1 MSWLGTWKN
10 RIKLTID
17 QTKVDAA
24 LSDFP
29 VLIKLSSSSG
39 IGTDDLTAVFDE
51 LASDAN
57 RKKIAVTTSN
67 ETTQCYVEIERW
79 DDANELA
86 WLWVKVP
93 SVAHD
98 ADTILYLYYDS
109 AQADNSTY
117 VGDTT
122 DAAAK
127 SVWDANFQLV
137 VHMGQAPA
145 GASSIKDS
153 TTNVRHGTSVNME
166 SGDMVD
172 GKVAKG
178 LDFDGSNEYVDWG
191 DLFYSDI
198 ITIEA
203 LINPD
208 SITDYHS
215 IVVKNNSSGV
225 THATSMAY
233 RFMLATATNR
243 IFLAA
248 WNSSAATVLNFGSSN
263 DAVSTG
269 SWQYVACVMAGNGN
283 ESYLHANNAVVG
295 SATQSGAIRNDT
307 NRIQIGARTNDDNDR
322 YFPGLM
328 DEVRISSVVRSEAWR
343 TATYYTCFDT
353 FITAGP
359 FEVYEAVS
367 IEAEAEPAWS
377 MQSSLTPVDLS
388 AEADSAWSMQSSL
401 TPVDLSAEAEPAWLS
416 EGIYQR
422 ESEPSAEAS
431 GAWARNGIFLG
442 ENEIGVEA
450 ESEWG
455 VYNLSQ
461 FLAANGDG
469 IVRRYYFTLTGA
481 EDGEDDV
488 MIPISSFS
496 ARLRD
501 TDPTYLGVV
510 IPGTD
515 HADEISAR
523 PNGQMVIDQAWVVGG
538 VEAYREEI
546 ARADLED
553 IRTDEGARNQSITL
567 SGHRS
572 ETFVAKIASL
582 TGASYKYMSEGK
594 LRYRCLPDLYVRPG
608 DTVRINNDE
617 FTAGLI
623 TINVNALQQTMEIA
637 EE

>member
-1 MSWLGTWKN
+1 MSWLGTWKS

-29 VLIKLSSSSG
+29 ILVKIAVSSG
-39 IGTDDLTAVFDE
+39 LGADDLTAVFDE

-57 RKKIAVTTSN
+57 RKKIAVTTSD
-67 ETTQCYVEIERW
+67 EITQCYVEIERW
-79 DDANELA
+79 DDASELA

-109 AQADNSTY
+109 AQADNTTY
-117 VGDTT
+117 VGDTGS
-122 DAAAK
+122 AAAQA
-127 SVWDANFQLV
+127 VWDASF
-137 VHMGQAPA
+137 A
-145 GASSIKDS
+145 GVWHLAQDPSGGAGCVLDS
-153 TTNVRHGTSVNME
+153 TANARNGTPGGTMT
-166 SGDMVD
+166 SGDLVD
-172 GKVAKG
+172 AKAGKG
-178 LDFDGSNEYVDWG
+178 LDFDGGDDVVDLG
-191 DLFYSDI
+191 IFNVS
-198 ITIEA
+198 
-203 LINPD
+203 
-208 SITDYHS
+208 SITLEA
-215 IVVKNNSSGV
+215 IVKTSYSADTQMVCGKDNV
-225 THATSMAY
+225 TPDPDKRSWQFRLDADGTVRLIAFTDPTTLAQATSTSAGYNDGNFHHVAGKFDQSNAY
-233 RFMLATATNR
+233 AYADGSPGSAAALVGALASEQNNVFIGKSETTDPEYMVGIIDEMR
-243 IFLAA
+243 I
-248 WNSSAATVLNFGSSN
+248 SSAARS
-263 DAVSTG
+263 DA
-269 SWQYVACVMAGNGN
+269 WIKA
-283 ESYLHANNAVVG
+283 SYNA
-295 SATQSGAIRNDT
+295 
-307 NRIQIGARTNDDNDR
+307 
-322 YFPGLM
+322 
-328 DEVRISSVVRSEAWR
+328 
-343 TATYYTCFDT
+343 CFDT
-353 FITAGP
+353 LITAGP
-359 FEVYEAVS
+359 FETYEAVS
-367 IEAEAEPAWS
+367 IGAEAEPAWA
-377 MQSSLTPVDLS
+377 MQSSF
-388 AEADSAWSMQSSL
+388 
-401 TPVDLSAEAEPAWLS
+401 TPVDLSAEAESEWTYQAYSENIQIGAEADPAWQN

-422 ESEPSAEAS
+422 SSTPGAEAS
-431 GAWARNGIFLG
+431 GAWASLGIFLNEG
-442 ENEIGVEA
+442 EIGVEA

-461 FLAANGDG
+461 FLASYGDG

-488 MIPISSFS
+488 VIPISSFS

-515 HADEISAR
+515 YADEIAAR
-523 PNGQMVIDQAWVVGG
+523 SNGQIIIHQAWVVGG

-546 ARADLED
+546 ARADLEE

-572 ETFVAKIASL
+572 ETNVAKIATL
-582 TGASYKYMSEGK
+582 TGASYKYMAGGK

-637 EE
+637 EA